1 MYIKTSQQITITLV
15 EGDWSEQYLISSE
28 LGLIML
34 QNLVEA
40 MSAAYYNDAERN
52 KVCCVK
58 NLRDLSGEL
67 TYNGTPVLHHIGET
81 EIPERLGLKAA
92 KLLVEQGWPS

>member
-1 MYIKTSQQITITLV
+1 MRIDTKQQITITLT
-15 EGDWSEQYLISSE
+15 EDDWSEQYLVNSK
-28 LGLIML
+28 LGLMML

-52 KVCCVK
+52 KVCCIK
-58 NLRDLSGEL
+58 NLRALSGEL
-67 TYNGTPVLHHIGET
+67 VYYNIPVLQRVGET